1 MKELNSQPE
10 ESEGKPAKNFLAK
23 ELTRIRA
30 ESRQKYGFEPN
41 LKFSNTAY
49 KLYMAKNNVSPGT
62 VKNWKSKISKIELT
76 QLEKEAAELK
86 RKFEQK
92 NQFAAKKAIAA
103 QDWHALQVH
112 FAIKLIILYHVIYEA
127 DIFWHIS
134 KSEPR

>member
-1 MKELNSQPE
+1 MKDLNSQPE
-10 ESEGKPAKNFLAK
+10 ESEGKPAKKFDDFIAK

-103 QDWHALQVH
+103 HDWHALQVH
-112 FAIKLIILYHVIYEA
+112 FSIEIDHIISRNLCSMITL
-127 DIFWHIS
+127 
-134 KSEPR
+134 

>member
-1 MKELNSQPE
+1 MGYLKELKSQPE
-10 ESEGKPAKNFLAK
+10 GSEGKTAKNFDDFLAK

-30 ESRQKYGFEPN
+30 ESRQKYDFEPN

-49 KLYMAKNNVSPGT
+49 KLYMVKYNVSPGT

-76 QLEKEAAELK
+76 QFENEAAELK

-112 FAIKLIILYHVIYEA
+112 ISIKLIIYIM
-127 DIFWHIS
+127 
-134 KSEPR
+134 